1 MTVAA
6 KVALVQQAPRGV
18 AKTVVCAAVGL
29 ARSTWSYQRHRL
41 PPYAVRYAGFRAPL
55 ERIAR
60 RDPDYGYRRT
70 TTELLES
77 AGVVV
82 NPKVVRRLHQ
92 LWELPLLRRT
102 HLPRPS
108 AVRAAI
114 TTAGAQANL
123 VAGLREIAPLAVLY
137 TDFTELRY
145 ATGKA
150 WLITLLDHVSKVV
163 AGWALGAHAD
173 SALALA
179 AWHRARAWLR
189 RHGYPVAG
197 LIVHQD
203 RDPVFTGYAWTGQL
217 LLRDHVRLSY
227 ALRGCRD
234 TPEMESF
241 HSRFKSEN
249 RSLLLDASTLADL
262 ERVVAQR
269 LTYYNGRRRH
279 SSLQNQPP
287 LRYLWGLGQQG

>member
-1 MTVAA
+1 MAV
-6 KVALVQQAPRGV
+6 KVALVRQAPRGV
-18 AKTVVCAAVGL
+18 PKTVACAVVGL

-55 ERIAR
+55 EQIAR

-70 TTELLES
+70 TTELLEGF
-77 AGVVV
+77 GVVV

-102 HLPRPS
+102 QIPRPS

-114 TTAGAQANL
+114 TVAGPHANL
-123 VAGLREIAPLAVLY
+123 VAGLEAIEPLAVLY

-150 WLITLLDHVSKVV
+150 WLITLLDHVSKLVV
-163 AGWALGAHAD
+163 GWALGAHAD
-173 SALALA
+173 SALALL
-179 AWHRARAWLR
+179 AWQRASTWLR
-189 RHGYPVAG
+189 RHGHALAG
-197 LIVHQD
+197 RIVHHD

-234 TPEMESF
+234 NPEMESF
-241 HSRFKSEN
+241 HSRFKNEN
-249 RSLLLDASTLADL
+249 RSLLLDASLPADL
-262 ERVVAQR
+262 DRVVAQR
-269 LTYYNGRRRH
+269 IAYYNGRRRH
-279 SSLQNQPP
+279 SSLQNQSP
-287 LRYLWGLGQQG
+287 LQYLRGHGQLG